1 VGNWSIAKARETYN
15 IEHWSAGY
23 FDINE
28 QGQVIAFP
36 DGNRKEPGINLAEL
50 VPAIIERGLSLPV
63 LVRFTDILKQRVK
76 ALNTAFAAA
85 ISQYDYQNTYT
96 AVYPIKVNQQRRVVE
111 KIHHKDQFVTG
122 LEAGSKPEL
131 MAVLALANKPG
142 TIIVCNGYK
151 DREYIRMAL
160 IGRQLGHHVYIIIEK
175 MSELPLI
182 LAEAKKLN
190 VTPKLGIRI
199 RTASIGAGKW
209 QNTGGEKAKFGLSAA
224 QVLHIIEQLQQAE
237 QLACLELLHCHIGSQ
252 IANIR
257 DIQRGMHECA
267 RYYAELHQLGA
278 NIRYVDVGGGLGVD
292 YEGTT
297 SRSFCS
303 MNYTLQ
309 EYANNV
315 IAALTEICQ
324 THQLPHPGVFTE
336 CGRAM
341 TAHHAVLITN
351 ITEIEQP
358 SAPANIEPAQDD
370 EPPVIKD
377 LWNSFSKLSART
389 ALEVYHDICYWLSE
403 AHSMYIHGLLNLQE
417 RARAEEL
424 YTAACLTIKDLLQPN
439 KRVHQEILDEINEK
453 LAAKFFCNF
462 SVFQS
467 LPDVWAIKQIFPI
480 IPLSQLDKNPTI
492 RGKLQDL
499 TCDSDGCISNYI
511 DGQSLEKTLPLPPF
525 DAKNPYLLGIFLV
538 GAYQEILGDM
548 HNLFGDT
555 DSVHVELTQNGNYQL
570 VEPVKGETV
579 GNVLGS
585 VHFNMDR
592 LLDAYRS
599 QLQQAKLT
607 PMQLEQYFSE
617 LAAGLSGYTYLE
629 D

>member
-1 VGNWSIAKARETYN
+1 MTNWTIAKARETYN

-23 FDINE
+23 FDINA
-28 QGQVIAFP
+28 QGQLIAFP
-36 DGNRKEPGINLAEL
+36 DGEKNQSGVNIADLI
-50 VPAIIERGLSLPV
+50 PAILARGLSLPI
-63 LVRFTDILKQRVK
+63 LVRFTDILKHRVK
-76 ALNTAFAAA
+76 ALNTAFATA
-85 ISQYDYQNTYT
+85 ISHYNYQNTYT
-96 AVYPIKVNQQRRVVE
+96 AIYPIKVNQQRRVVE
-111 KIHHKDQFVTG
+111 KIHHKEQFITG

-131 MAVLALANKPG
+131 MAVLALATKPG

-160 IGRQLGHHVYIIIEK
+160 IGRQLGHQVYIIIEK
-175 MSELPLI
+175 VSELPLI
-182 LAEAKKLN
+182 LAEAKKLGIK
-190 VTPKLGIRI
+190 PKLGIRI
-199 RTASIGAGKW
+199 RTASVSAGKW

-224 QVLHIIEQLQQAE
+224 QVLHVVEQLQQAE

-252 IANIR
+252 VANIR

-267 RYYAELHQLGA
+267 RYYAELHKLGA
-278 NIRYVDVGGGLGVD
+278 KLHYVDVGGGLGVD
-292 YEGTT
+292 YEGTS

-315 IAALTEICQ
+315 VAALTEICQ
-324 THQLPHPGVFTE
+324 ANQLPHPGIFTE

-358 SAPANIEPAQDD
+358 TVPSAIQPAQEN
-370 EPPVIKD
+370 EPMVIKD
-377 LWNSFSKLSART
+377 LWNGLNQLSKRN
-389 ALEVYHDICYWLSE
+389 ALEVYHDVCYWLSE

-424 YTAACLTIKDLLQPN
+424 YTSACLTIKDLLQPN
-439 KRVHQEILDEINEK
+439 KRVHREVLDELNEK

-467 LPDVWAIKQIFPI
+467 LPDVWAINQIFPI
-480 IPLSQLDKNPTI
+480 IPLTHLDEAPI
-492 RGKLQDL
+492 LRGKLQDL

-525 DAKNPYLLGIFLV
+525 KPENPYLLGIFLV

-555 DSVHVELTQNGNYQL
+555 DSVHVELTESGHYQL

-579 GNVLGS
+579 GDVLNT
-585 VHFNMDR
+585 VHFNIDK
-592 LLDAYRS
+592 LLESYRV
-599 QLQQAKLT
+599 QLQKAKLS
-607 PMQLEQYFSE
+607 PIQFEQYFTE

>member
-1 VGNWSIAKARETYN
+1 MTDWTIAKARETYN

-23 FDINE
+23 FDINTK
-28 QGQVIAFP
+28 GQVIAFP
-36 DGNRKEPGINLAEL
+36 DGEKNQPGINLAEL
-50 VPAIIERGLSLPV
+50 IPAILARGLSLPV
-63 LVRFTDILKQRVK
+63 LVRFTDILKHRVK
-76 ALNTAFAAA
+76 ALNTAFTAA
-85 ISQYDYQNTYT
+85 ISHYNYQNTYT
-96 AVYPIKVNQQRRVVE
+96 AIYPIKVNQQRRVVE
-111 KIHHKDQFVTG
+111 KIHHKEPFVTG

-131 MAVLALANKPG
+131 MAVLALATKPG

-160 IGRQLGHHVYIIIEK
+160 IGRQLGHQVYIIIEK
-175 MSELPLI
+175 VSELPLI
-182 LAEAKKLN
+182 LAEAKKLGI
-190 VTPKLGIRI
+190 TPKLGIRI
-199 RTASIGAGKW
+199 RTASVGAGKW

-224 QVLHIIEQLQQAE
+224 QVLHVIEQLQQAE

-252 IANIR
+252 VANIR

-267 RYYAELHQLGA
+267 RYYAELHKLGA
-278 NIRYVDVGGGLGVD
+278 NLRYVDVGGGLGVD
-292 YEGTT
+292 YEGTS

-315 IAALTEICQ
+315 VAALTEICQ
-324 THQLPHPGVFTE
+324 ANQLPHPGIFTE

-358 SAPANIEPAQDD
+358 TVPSTIEPAQEN
-370 EPPVIKD
+370 EPVVVKD
-377 LWNSFSKLSART
+377 LWNSLHQLSKRN
-389 ALEVYHDICYWLSE
+389 ALEVYHDVCYWLSE

-424 YTAACLTIKDLLQPN
+424 YTSACLTLKDLLQPN
-439 KRVHQEILDEINEK
+439 KRVHREVLDELNEK

-467 LPDVWAIKQIFPI
+467 LPDVWAINQIFPI
-480 IPLSQLDKNPTI
+480 IPLTHLDEAPI
-492 RGKLQDL
+492 LRGKLQDL
-499 TCDSDGCISNYI
+499 TCDSDGCISHYI

-525 DAKNPYLLGIFLV
+525 KAENPYLLGIFLV

-555 DSVHVELTQNGNYQL
+555 DSVHVELTESGNYQL

-579 GNVLGS
+579 GDVLNS
-585 VHFNMDR
+585 VHFNLDK
-592 LLDAYRS
+592 LLESYRS
-599 QLQQAKLT
+599 QLQQAKLSPT
-607 PMQLEQYFSE
+607 QFEQYFTE

>member
-1 VGNWSIAKARETYN
+1 MTNWTIAKARETYN

-23 FDINE
+23 FDINT
-28 QGQVIAFP
+28 QGQLIAFP
-36 DGNRKEPGINLAEL
+36 DGERNQPGVNIADLI
-50 VPAIIERGLSLPV
+50 PAILARGLSLPV
-63 LVRFTDILKQRVK
+63 LVRFTDILKHRVK

-85 ISQYDYQNTYT
+85 ISHYAYQNTYT
-96 AVYPIKVNQQRRVVE
+96 AIYPIKVNQQRRVVE
-111 KIHHKDQFVTG
+111 KIHHKEQFVTG

-131 MAVLALANKPG
+131 MAVLALATKPG

-160 IGRQLGHHVYIIIEK
+160 IGLQLGHRVYIIIEK
-175 MSELPLI
+175 VSELPLI
-182 LAEAKKLN
+182 LAEAKKLGI
-190 VTPKLGIRI
+190 TPKLGIRI
-199 RTASIGAGKW
+199 RTASVSAGKW

-224 QVLHIIEQLQQAE
+224 QVLHVVERLQRAE
-237 QLACLELLHCHIGSQ
+237 QLTCLELLHCHIGSQ
-252 IANIR
+252 VANIR

-267 RYYAELHQLGA
+267 RYYAELHKLGA
-278 NIRYVDVGGGLGVD
+278 NLRYVDVGGGLGVD
-292 YEGTT
+292 YEGTS

-315 IAALTEICQ
+315 VAALTEICQ
-324 THQLPHPGVFTE
+324 ANQLPHPGIFTE

-358 SAPANIEPAQDD
+358 TVPSAIQPVQENEPM
-370 EPPVIKD
+370 VIKD
-377 LWNSFSKLSART
+377 LWNGLNQLSKRN
-389 ALEVYHDICYWLSE
+389 ALEVYHDVCYWLSE

-417 RARAEEL
+417 RSRAEEL
-424 YTAACLTIKDLLQPN
+424 YTSACLTIKDLLQPN
-439 KRVHQEILDEINEK
+439 KRVHREVLDELNEK

-467 LPDVWAIKQIFPI
+467 LPDVWAINQIFPI
-480 IPLSQLDKNPTI
+480 IPLTHLDEAPI
-492 RGKLQDL
+492 LRGKLQDL

-525 DAKNPYLLGIFLV
+525 NAENPYLLGIFLV

-555 DSVHVELTQNGNYQL
+555 DSVHVELTESGHYQL

-579 GNVLGS
+579 GDVLNT
-585 VHFNMDR
+585 VHFNIDK

-599 QLQQAKLT
+599 QLQQAKLS
-607 PMQLEQYFSE
+607 PIQFEQYFTE

>member
-1 VGNWSIAKARETYN
+1 VTNWTIAKARETYN

-23 FDINE
+23 FDINTK
-28 QGQVIAFP
+28 GQLIAFP
-36 DGNRKEPGINLAEL
+36 DGEKNQPGVNIADLI
-50 VPAIIERGLSLPV
+50 PAILARGLSLPV
-63 LVRFTDILKQRVK
+63 LVRFTDILKHRVK
-76 ALNTAFAAA
+76 ALNTAFATA
-85 ISQYDYQNTYT
+85 ISHYNYQNTYT
-96 AVYPIKVNQQRRVVE
+96 AIYPIKVNQQRRVVE

-131 MAVLALANKPG
+131 MAVLALATKPG

-160 IGRQLGHHVYIIIEK
+160 IGRQLGHQVYIIIEK
-175 MSELPLI
+175 ISELPLI
-182 LAEAKKLN
+182 LAEAKKLGI
-190 VTPKLGIRI
+190 TPKLGIRI
-199 RTASIGAGKW
+199 RTASVGAGKW

-224 QVLHIIEQLQQAE
+224 QVLHVVEQLQQAE

-252 IANIR
+252 VANIR

-267 RYYAELHQLGA
+267 RYYAELHKLGA
-278 NIRYVDVGGGLGVD
+278 NLRYVDVGGGLGVD
-292 YEGTT
+292 YEGTS

-315 IAALTEICQ
+315 VAALTEICQ
-324 THQLPHPGVFTE
+324 ANQLPHPGIFTE

-358 SAPANIEPAQDD
+358 TVPSAIQPAQEN
-370 EPPVIKD
+370 EPVVIKD
-377 LWNSFSKLSART
+377 LWNGLNQLSKRN

-424 YTAACLTIKDLLQPN
+424 YTSACLTIKDLLQPN
-439 KRVHQEILDEINEK
+439 KRVHREVLDELNEK

-467 LPDVWAIKQIFPI
+467 LPDVWAINQIFPI
-480 IPLSQLDKNPTI
+480 IPLTHLDEAPI
-492 RGKLQDL
+492 LRGKLQDL

-525 DAKNPYLLGIFLV
+525 KAENPYLLGIFLV

-555 DSVHVELTQNGNYQL
+555 DSVHVELTESGNYQL

-579 GNVLGS
+579 GNVLNT
-585 VHFNMDR
+585 VHFNIDK
-592 LLDAYRS
+592 LLESYRV
-599 QLQQAKLT
+599 QLQQAKLS
-607 PMQLEQYFSE
+607 PIQFEQYFTE